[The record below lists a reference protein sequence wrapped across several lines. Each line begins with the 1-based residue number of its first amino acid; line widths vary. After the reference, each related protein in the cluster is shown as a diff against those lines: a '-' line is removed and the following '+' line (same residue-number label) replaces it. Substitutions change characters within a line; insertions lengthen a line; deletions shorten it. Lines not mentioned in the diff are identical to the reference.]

1 MSSSPATSSTRT
13 RRRRTSG
20 ESSLFSWDLLANA
33 LVAGL
38 LLGGFYAAVS
48 LGISLIFGLLDIA
61 NIAQPAFLIL
71 GSYAAYVMNTSF
83 GLDPILAGVLF
94 TPVFYGLGVVV
105 YRIYYGSFE
114 RRGEESLRGLVF
126 FFGLL
131 FIIEVSLSLKYGVD
145 YRLVQADYIGKSIDL
160 GGVGIAYRLLVPCL
174 VGLAMTLVLYLFLGR
189 TFYGRAIMAV
199 SQDQGALRL
208 MGADPVQIKT
218 IAFGIGIA
226 AASVAGAL
234 LISIAP
240 VIPSTDRDYIGRM
253 FAITVLGG
261 MGSIGGTLVAAVI
274 LGVVESLMSTFFG
287 PSWSL
292 AVSFGILLAA
302 LAVRPAGLFGR

>member
-1 MSSSPATSSTRT
+1 
-13 RRRRTSG
+13 
-20 ESSLFSWDLLANA
+20 
-33 LVAGL
+33 VAGL

-48 LGISLIFGLLDIA
+48 LGISLIFGLLDVA
-61 NIAQPAFLIL
+61 NIAQPAFVLL
-71 GSYAAYVMNTSF
+71 GSYATYVINSAL
-83 GLDPILAGVLF
+83 GLDPILTGLLLM
-94 TPVFYGLGVVV
+94 PVFYAVGALV
-105 YRIYYGSFE
+105 YRVYYGSFE

-126 FFGLL
+126 FFGIL
-131 FIIEVSLSLKYGVD
+131 FIMEVSLSLTFGVD
-145 YRLVQADYIGKSIDL
+145 YRLVEAWYIGRSFEV
-160 GGVGIAYRLLVPCL
+160 GGVGIALRYLVPCL
-174 VGLAMTLVLYLFLGR
+174 VGIAMTVVLYLFLAR

-199 SQDQGALRL
+199 SQDRLALRL
-208 MGADPVQIKT
+208 MGADPVKIKT

-226 AASVAGAL
+226 AASLAGAL

-240 VIPSTDRDYIGRM
+240 VVPSTDRDYIGRM

-274 LGVVESLMSTFFG
+274 LGVIESLMSTFAG

-292 AVSFGILLAA
+292 AVSFGVLLLA